1 MSAKVARDLIPH
13 TPVLYQ
19 EIILAIR
26 PKSPGLYFDGTVG
39 AGGHAYGILEA
50 SQPDG
55 QLLALDVDPQ
65 ALAIARQRLSPFGE
79 RVTLV
84 QASYTTLDEQMRLKG
99 WSAVNGLV
107 LDLGLSSMQLDTP
120 ERGFSFQADGPLDM
134 RFNPG
139 QALSASEL
147 VNDLPEAELANL
159 IWQAGEEPHSRKI
172 ARAIVNS
179 RPISTTRQLA
189 ELIERVSGGRRGK
202 IHPAT
207 RTFQALRIAVNEE
220 LQGLATVL
228 PKALTALI
236 PGGRT
241 AIIAFH
247 SLEDRLVKQF
257 IKRESLDCI
266 CPPDQPVCTCDHKA
280 TLKIITRHAIQASE
294 AEKETNSRA
303 RSARLRV
310 FEKM

>member
-1 MSAKVARDLIPH
+1 MSTKVAGDLTPH
-13 TPVLYQ
+13 TPVLYN
-19 EIILAIR
+19 EIILAIQ
-26 PKSPGLYFDGTVG
+26 PKSQGLYIDGTVG
-39 AGGHAYGILEA
+39 AGGHAFGLLEA
-50 SQPDG
+50 SHPDG

-84 QASYTTLDEQMRLKG
+84 QASYTTLEEQMRMKG

-107 LDLGLSSMQLDTP
+107 LDLGLSSMQLDSP
-120 ERGFSFQADGPLDM
+120 ERGFSFQVDGPLDM
-134 RFNPG
+134 RFNP
-139 QALSASEL
+139 QQTLSAAGL
-147 VNDLPEAELANL
+147 VNDLPESELANL
-159 IWQAGEEPHSRKI
+159 IWRTGEEPHSRKI

-189 ELIERVSGGRRGK
+189 ELISKVSGGQRGK

-220 LQGLATVL
+220 LQAVAAVL
-228 PKALTALI
+228 PKALNAMM

-257 IKRESLDCI
+257 IQRESQDCI
-266 CPPDQPVCTCDHKA
+266 CPPEQPVCTCNHTA
-280 TLKIITRHAIQASE
+280 ALKNITRHAIKASE
-294 AEKETNSRA
+294 AEIATNSRA

-310 FEKM
+310 FEKV